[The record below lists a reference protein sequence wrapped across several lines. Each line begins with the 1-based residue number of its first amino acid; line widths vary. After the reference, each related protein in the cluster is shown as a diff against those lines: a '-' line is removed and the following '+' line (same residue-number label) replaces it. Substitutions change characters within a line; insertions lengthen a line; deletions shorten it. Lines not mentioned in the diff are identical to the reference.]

1 MDVKRKRVVCVCN
14 SPSANTGF
22 LRMRGGVSGCKG
34 KGKVSSTQRARR
46 LQLKW
51 AWEKVERCDCSVI
64 GWFKFKYLNL
74 ARGISKFDGQF

>member
-34 KGKVSSTQRARR
+34 KGKVSSTQRERR
-46 LQLKW
+46 LQLKR
-51 AWEKVERCDCSVI
+51 AWEEVERSDCPVI
-64 GWFKFKYLNL
+64 G
-74 ARGISKFDGQF
+74 